1 MKKSENESQ
10 QARINASKE
19 RGGWKDYLMKLVD
32 IKESIR
38 AYYQAEV
45 SIDKVFKAR
54 HSTNETLQG
63 SF

>member
-1 MKKSENESQ
+1 
-10 QARINASKE
+10 
-19 RGGWKDYLMKLVD
+19 MKLVD

-45 SIDKVFKAR
+45 SMDKTLKAR
-54 HSTNETLQG
+54 HGTNETLQG

>member
-1 MKKSENESQ
+1 
-10 QARINASKE
+10 
-19 RGGWKDYLMKLVD
+19 MKLVD

>member
-1 MKKSENESQ
+1 
-10 QARINASKE
+10 
-19 RGGWKDYLMKLVD
+19 MKLVD

-38 AYYQAEV
+38 AYYQAKV